1 MDRLLFCRIG
11 AALYGP
17 APLWHEPL
25 AIDLAVAI
33 RTLQR
38 WANGQREI
46 PELQGELAALCHER
60 SRELAWLAEQLANSP
75 EGESTDS
82 VASGE

>member
-1 MDRLLFCRIG
+1 MNRDLFIRAGRC
-11 AALYGP
+11 LYGP
-17 APLWHEPL
+17 DPLWHEPL
-25 AIDLAVAI
+25 SIDLAVAL

-75 EGESTDS
+75 ESAPTDS
-82 VASGE
+82 GSAG